1 MTGIYVCKGGKDM
14 VFINVIE
21 QDPIIL
27 DCHKNRIDGDS
38 FRLVIDPKTKELLEK
53 PEKPDID
60 VSVAYSKIFGYLI
73 NNKPLPANTVAE
85 WG

>member
-1 MTGIYVCKGGKDM
+1 M
-14 VFINVIE
+14 VFINVVE
-21 QDPIIL
+21 QDPIVL
-27 DCHKNRIDGDS
+27 DCHKHTIDGDA
-38 FRLVIDPKTKELLEK
+38 FRLVIDPKTKEVLEK

-73 NNKPLPANTVAE
+73 NNKPLPTNMVAE

>member
-1 MTGIYVCKGGKDM
+1 M

-21 QDPIIL
+21 QDPMIVL
-27 DCHKNRIDGDS
+27 DCHKNQIDGES

-53 PEKPDID
+53 PENPDID
-60 VSVAYSKIFGYLI
+60 VSVAYSRIFGYLI

>member
-1 MTGIYVCKGGKDM
+1 M
-14 VFINVIE
+14 VYIDIID

-27 DCHKNRIDGDS
+27 NCHKNKTDGDY
-38 FRLVIDPKTKELLEK
+38 FRLVIDPTTKEILEK

-60 VSVAYSKIFGYLI
+60 VSAAYSRIFGYLMSGD
-73 NNKPLPANTVAE
+73 PLPSKTVAE